1 MYTTNKSLVKLKPTI
16 SLLCFRD
23 STSRH
28 TKEWVNALKPPGL
41 PAAHESRK
49 DSDAKALRDRRSHAV
64 ALMQS
69 AHSHREGAALLQSP
83 TVSSSEDDE
92 MWDVQAEAD
101 RLRWGIPQKFLDRA

>member
-1 MYTTNKSLVKLKPTI
+1 MHMARFIYPLVLNP
-16 SLLCFRD
+16 SFSSPPSRD

-64 ALMQS
+64 AMMQS
-69 AHSHREGAALLQSP
+69 AHSHREGAVLLQSP
-83 TVSSSEDDE
+83 TVSSSEDDD
-92 MWDVQAEAD
+92 MWDGPAETD
-101 RLRWGIPQKFLDRA
+101 RLRWVIPHEVL